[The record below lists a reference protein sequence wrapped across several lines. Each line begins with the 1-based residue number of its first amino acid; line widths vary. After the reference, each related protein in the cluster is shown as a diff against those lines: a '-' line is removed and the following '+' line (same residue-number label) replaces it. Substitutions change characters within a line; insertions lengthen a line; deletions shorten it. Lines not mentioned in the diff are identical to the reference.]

1 MFLELDYSFVV
12 TFNILISWKQI
23 LITYFLWKS
32 SIKCKLFFCY
42 FSQDYIRTGTYQR
55 AILSNMSDFKDK
67 IILDVGAGSG
77 ILSFFAAQAGARKV
91 YAVEASSMAQHCE
104 VFWSILAI
112 LKIFLV
118 VFLVYLKRWQT
129 VFFFYKL
136 KLLKL
141 KWTVLY
147 TKVRKISTSRHQ
159 LPRIEKA

>member
-104 VFWSILAI
+104 VYWSILAI

-118 VFLVYLKRWQT
+118 VFC
-129 VFFFYKL
+129 YKL
-136 KLLKL
+136 LWMCGSVKLLKL

-147 TKVRKISTSRHQ
+147 TKGRKISTSRHQ

>member
-1 MFLELDYSFVV
+1 MFLELDYSLVV

-118 VFLVYLKRWQT
+118 VFHVYLKRWQT
-129 VFFFYKL
+129 VFCYKL
-136 KLLKL
+136 LRMCGSVKLLKL
-141 KWTVLY
+141 KWTVL
-147 TKVRKISTSRHQ
+147 
-159 LPRIEKA
+159 